1 MPLFFFH
8 IRDGEDLL
16 RDERG
21 AEFRNL
27 REAVDEAISG
37 AREAAAEKA
46 RTGVDTSK
54 LRFEICGE
62 GSMFA
67 FPFPAP
73 TRDANFL
80 ETSGPTQPS
89 SLLVQAGRW
98 LWRRNLG
105 TSIYR

>member
-8 IRDGEDLL
+8 IRDGDDLL

-27 REAVDEAISG
+27 REAVDKAISG
-37 AREAAAEKA
+37 ARETAAEKA

-73 TRDANFL
+73 SREANSR
-80 ETSGPTQPS
+80 ETSRPTQATS
-89 SLLVQAGRW
+89 VLLQASLW
-98 LWRRNLG
+98 LWSRSLG
-105 TSIYR
+105 AAV